1 MAKRDYYEVLGVNRD
16 ASEDD
21 IKKSYRKLAMKFHPD
36 RNPDDKGSE
45 EKFKEA
51 KEAYEILTD
60 AKKRAAIWE
69 KVQTI
74 FYADAARIRLGDYFR
89 LDARRKEVQGFE
101 NGPYM
106 HFWNVW
112 LDRK

>member
-1 MAKRDYYEVLGVNRD
+1 MLCEWPGWWCGV
-16 ASEDD
+16 E
-21 IKKSYRKLAMKFHPD
+21 KEQLLLAMG
-36 RNPDDKGSE
+36 RE
-45 EKFKEA
+45 
-51 KEAYEILTD
+51 TD
-60 AKKRAAIWE
+60 AKKRAAIWY

-74 FYADAARIRLGDYFR
+74 FYAEAARIRLGDYFR
-89 LDARRKEVQGFE
+89 LDARRKEVQGFQ